1 MKKHNKQNRYYQN
14 LHETYYYYYYY
25 FIIFNFNNI

>member
-1 MKKHNKQNRYYQN
+1 MKKLNKQNRYYQN